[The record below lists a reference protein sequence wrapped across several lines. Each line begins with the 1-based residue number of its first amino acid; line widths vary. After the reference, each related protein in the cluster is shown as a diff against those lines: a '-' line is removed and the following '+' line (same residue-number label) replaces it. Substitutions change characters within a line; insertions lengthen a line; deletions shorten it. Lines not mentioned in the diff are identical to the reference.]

1 MLLLTLRPFL
11 VKLWS
16 KNVLKSTIFFTKTR
30 FTNFSSKISFSP
42 INQKIA
48 IDVAAVA
55 SGSAPGTLFGTCPVS
70 QPNPPTSPTSWPCG
84 TQLPHPP
91 RAFHVIALRW
101 GNKYKWTNAI
111 DMDGREFAGQPLHR
125 NKSGARCQIAM
136 GFNLVKMPTLA

>member
-1 MLLLTLRPFL
+1 MPYPLPIPQCPAPLSCCRDDFYCLRL
-11 VKLWS
+11 AAQNR
-16 KNVLKSTIFFTKTR
+16 NVTCD
-30 FTNFSSKISFSP
+30 FSFAQLNKRA
-42 INQKIA
+42 A

-91 RAFHVIALRW
+91 RAFHVIALRC
-101 GNKYKWTNAI
+101 GNKYKWPNAI
-111 DMDGREFAGQPLHR
+111 DMDGRGLAGQPLHS
-125 NKSGARCQIAM
+125 NKSGARCQFEM